1 MGHDAAL
8 EAHEHTEHAEHAAH
22 EHDPFISRVA
32 ITVAALAVL
41 AAAAGS
47 LETMEG
53 EGSLGA
59 TSEAVL
65 MQDRATDTWN
75 EFQADSLKK
84 HMYGIAAKSTAVTA
98 DGDYY
103 KKQAKEYGE
112 TQTKLREKAEDNEKE
127 RDALLAASAHHEE
140 RHKWLTGSATLFEI
154 GIAMST
160 VAIITKRNYLWFGAL
175 LFGVVGIGLLA
186 FTYAAV

>member
-84 HMYGIAAKSTAVTA
+84 HMYAIAAKSTAVAA

-112 TQTKLREKAEDNEKE
+112 TQNKLRTKAEDNEKE
-127 RDALLAASAHHEE
+127 RDALLKESAHHEE
-140 RHKWLTGSATLFEI
+140 RHKWLTGSATMFEI
-154 GIAMST
+154 GIALST

-175 LFGVVGIGLLA
+175 TLGAIGLGLLA
-186 FTYAAV
+186 YTYVAV

>member
-1 MGHDAAL
+1 MSDNAAL
-8 EAHEHTEHAEHAAH
+8 EAHEHVEHAEHAAH

-32 ITVAALAVL
+32 ITVAVLAVC

-53 EGSLGA
+53 EASLAA

-75 EFQADSLKK
+75 EFQADSIKK
-84 HMYGIAAKSTAVTA
+84 NVYTVAGMNALPGSANGEDFRKNAR
-98 DGDYY
+98 
-103 KKQAKEYGE
+103 EYGE
-112 TQTKLREKAEDNEKE
+112 TQNKLRKSAEDHEKD
-127 RDALLAASAHHEE
+127 RDRLLAASARHEE
-140 RHKWLTGSATLFEI
+140 RHQWLTGAATLFEI

-160 VAIITKRNYLWFGAL
+160 VAIITRRGWLWLAASAFGAL
-175 LFGVVGIGLLA
+175 GLGLLGSA
-186 FTYAAV
+186 FLV

>member
-1 MGHDAAL
+1 MENPAL
-8 EAHEHTEHAEHAAH
+8 EAHEHMEHAEHASH

-32 ITVAALAVL
+32 ITVAVLAVL
-41 AAAAGS
+41 TAAAGS

-65 MQDRATDTWN
+65 LQDKATDSWN
-75 EFQADSLKK
+75 EFQADSIKK
-84 HMYGIAAKSTAVTA
+84 HVYGIAARSAPAGSA
-98 DGDYY
+98 DGDYF

-112 TQTKLREKAEDNEKE
+112 TQAKLSKKAEDNEKE
-127 RDALLAASAHHEE
+127 RDGLLAESDHHEQ

-160 VAIITKRNYLWFGAL
+160 VAIITHKTWLWYAAIAFGAL
-175 LFGVVGIGLLA
+175 GLTLLGTA
-186 FTYAAV
+186 YAV

>member
-1 MGHDAAL
+1 MPENAAL
-8 EAHEHTEHAEHAAH
+8 EAHEHMEHAEHASH

-32 ITVAALAVL
+32 ITVAVLAVL
-41 AAAAGS
+41 TAAAGS

-65 MQDRATDTWN
+65 QQDRATDSWN
-75 EFQADSLKK
+75 EFQADSIKK
-84 HMYGIAAKSTAVTA
+84 HIYGIAAKNAPAGSA
-98 DGDYY
+98 DGDFF

-112 TQTKLREKAEDNEKE
+112 TQDKLREKAEDNEKD
-127 RDALLAASAHHEE
+127 RDRLLSLSARHEE
-140 RHKWLTGSATLFEI
+140 RHRWLTGSATLFEI

-160 VAIITKRNYLWFGAL
+160 VAIITHKTWLWYAAVAFGAL
-175 LFGVVGIGLLA
+175 GLTLLGTA
-186 FTYAAV
+186 YAL

>member
-1 MGHDAAL
+1 MPENPAL
-8 EAHEHTEHAEHAAH
+8 EAHEHMEHAEHAAH
-22 EHDPFISRVA
+22 EGNPLISRIA
-32 ITVAALAVL
+32 ITVAVLAVL
-41 AAAAGS
+41 TAAAGS
-47 LETMEG
+47 LESMEG

-65 MQDRATDTWN
+65 QQDRATDSWN
-75 EFQADSLKK
+75 EFQADSIKK
-84 HMYGIAAKSTAVTA
+84 HLYTIAARGAAAGSV

-112 TQTKLREKAEDNEKE
+112 TQTKLRTKAEDNEKD
-127 RDALLAASAHHEE
+127 RDRLLAASAVHEE

-160 VAIITKRNYLWFGAL
+160 VAIITHRAWLWFAAVGFGAVGLAL
-175 LFGVVGIGLLA
+175 LGIA
-186 FTYAAV
+186 YA

>member
-1 MGHDAAL
+1 MAHNAAL

-22 EHDPFISRVA
+22 EHDSFVSRVA
-32 ITVAALAVL
+32 ITVAVLAVCT
-41 AAAAGS
+41 AAAGS

-53 EGSLGA
+53 EGALGA

-65 MQDRATDTWN
+65 MQDRATDSWN
-75 EFQADSLKK
+75 EFQADSIKK
-84 HMYGIAAKSTAVTA
+84 HIYGIAAKATTAAA

-112 TQTKLREKAEDNEKE
+112 TQNKLREKAEDNEKE
-127 RDALLAASAHHEE
+127 RDTLLAASAHHEE
-140 RHKWLTGSATLFEI
+140 RHRWLTGSATLFEI

-160 VAIITKRNYLWFGAL
+160 VAIITHKSWLWFSAAGFGA
-175 LFGVVGIGLLA
+175 VGLGLLA
-186 FTYAAV
+186 WTYLAA

>member
-1 MGHDAAL
+1 MSENPAL
-8 EAHEHTEHAEHAAH
+8 EAHEHLEHAEHAEH
-22 EHDPFISRVA
+22 EHDPFISYVA

-41 AAAAGS
+41 AAGAGS

-75 EFQADSLKK
+75 EFQADSIKK
-84 HMYGIAAKSTAVTA
+84 HLYTVASKSTTDAA
-98 DGDYY
+98 NIAYY

-112 TQTKLREKAEDNEKE
+112 TQNKLHKDAEDREKE
-127 RDALLAASAHHEE
+127 RDDLLKESAHHEE

-154 GIAMST
+154 GIALST
-160 VAIITKRNYLWFGAL
+160 VAIITRRSYLWYGAL
-175 LFGVVGIGLLA
+175 LFGAVGVGLLA
-186 FTYAAV
+186 FTYAVV

>member
-1 MGHDAAL
+1 MPENAAL
-8 EAHEHTEHAEHAAH
+8 EAHEHMEHAEHAAH

-32 ITVAALAVL
+32 ITVAVLAVL
-41 AAAAGS
+41 TAAAGS

-53 EGSLGA
+53 EGSLAA

-65 MQDRATDTWN
+65 QQDRATDSWN
-75 EFQADSLKK
+75 EFQADSIKK
-84 HMYGIAAKSTAVTA
+84 HIYGIAAKGAPAGSA

-112 TQTKLREKAEDNEKE
+112 TQNKLREKAEDNEKE
-127 RDALLAASAHHEE
+127 SKHLLEVSAAHEK
-140 RHKWLTGSATLFEI
+140 RHNWLTGSATLFEI

-160 VAIITKRNYLWFGAL
+160 VAIITHKKWLWYAAATFGAL
-175 LFGVVGIGLLA
+175 GVALLGTA
-186 FTYAAV
+186 YVL